1 MNKIVIVDPNA
12 YGGHNDFCHSLASL
26 LSGKNSE
33 IVYINRED
41 RPRES
46 INYKHIA
53 TGYSDQSF
61 KNKIKSYITLTR
73 YLKRFADE
81 GYAIHFQDINYYLL
95 PAVIL
100 LLLPSQNKRILYYT
114 LHNIV
119 PHTDS
124 IKEKFVFKMRYL
136 LLASDSFKKV
146 IYHFEF
152 VKTANNFVTENIPVS
167 VQKKMVFI
175 SHHMFCEAV
184 QDTKNVLPVDCK
196 NQEISILFFGDI
208 RRNKGV
214 LEFFSLVYDNNID
227 TKGIKFIVA
236 GTFSEYSEHELQK
249 IIDQPNYKINIQIEN
264 RFIEDQKKVQL
275 FTDAHYIL
283 LPYLD
288 DFLAQSGVVLD
299 AYQYQKPL
307 IVSSNPSLKYLVTH
321 ESTGYA
327 YTKESLK
334 SFLEQQI
341 CDQRQYDFYVQNINE
356 VLLSKYDNSSIK
368 KLYMN
373 TYFPES
379 VSWV

>member
-1 MNKIVIVDPNA
+1 MNKLVIVDPNA

-61 KNKIKSYITLTR
+61 ENKIKSYITLTR
-73 YLKRFADE
+73 YLKKFSDE
-81 GYAIHFQDINYYLL
+81 GYAVHFQDINFYLL
-95 PAVIL
+95 PAVIF
-100 LLLPSQNKRILYYT
+100 LLLPSRNKRILYYT

-119 PHTDS
+119 PHIDS
-124 IKEKFVFKMRYL
+124 IKERFVFKMRYL
-136 LLASDSFKKV
+136 LVASDSFKKV
-146 IYHFEF
+146 VYHFEF
-152 VKTANNFVTENIPVS
+152 IKTANNFVTENIPVS
-167 VQKKMVFI
+167 IQKKMVFI
-175 SHHMFCEAV
+175 PHHMFCEAV
-184 QDTKNVLPVDCK
+184 WNTKNVLPVDRK
-196 NQEISILFFGDI
+196 NQDINILFFGDI
-208 RRNKGV
+208 RRNKGL
-214 LEFFSLVYDNNID
+214 LEFFSLVYDNNIN

-236 GTFSEYSEHELQK
+236 GTFSEYSEDELRK

-264 RFIEDQKKVQL
+264 RFIEDQKKAQL
-275 FTDAHYIL
+275 FTDSHYIL

-307 IVSSNPSLKYLVTH
+307 IVSSNPSLQYLVTH
-321 ESTGYA
+321 ELTGYL
-327 YTKESLK
+327 YNENNLK
-334 SFLEQQI
+334 SFLEEEI
-341 CDQRQYDFYVQNINE
+341 YDQNKYDSCVQNIKD
-356 VLLSKYDNSSIK
+356 VLVNKYSDDQIR

-373 TYFPES
+373 TYSSES
-379 VSWV
+379 VS